1 MGKFRDYFRAG
12 VEGIKEGANDTEREE
27 WQFHLDN
34 LYEDIDLDS
43 VSDEEVVKKYFDFGA
58 NYPQQRMLD
67 KFRNSLDYMMQKRP
81 GTIKIIQEYT
91 NKAKE
96 SKGE

>member
-43 VSDEEVVKKYFDFGA
+43 VSDEEVVK